1 MSIAF
6 RWSILIDWARREC
19 KYPGN
24 LSLQFRNLR
33 SGVPYF
39 LLRREGTPDTITW
52 IFVCRPLIKISV
64 SANVGDAISRKIK
77 QNYRKSCVLST
88 DRIEIHQSQP
98 LVWPSDLLCVMLAGC
113 DWWISIRS
121 VDNMYD
127 WRKCWKRFRGSRINE
142 NGDNTY
148 IALLPNPVG
157 STAKT
162 SLPWH
167 AILRM
172 HSICSSLR
180 VLWTKLWRE
189 AFKADKNSLSSLAS
203 SDVMME
209 FISSREF
216 FNGNHTATKVTNHGS
231 VLSTFLFLDQSEKS
245 SDSGLATDKYSSN
258 CIRRTFPPRQKL

>member
-1 MSIAF
+1 MRKKKVKRTSKLWKDQIWLIAV
-6 RWSILIDWARREC
+6 
-19 KYPGN
+19 
-24 LSLQFRNLR
+24 RN
-33 SGVPYF
+33 
-39 LLRREGTPDTITW
+39 
-52 IFVCRPLIKISV
+52 
-64 SANVGDAISRKIK
+64 
-77 QNYRKSCVLST
+77 
-88 DRIEIHQSQP
+88 QS
-98 LVWPSDLLCVMLAGC
+98 D
-113 DWWISIRS
+113 
-121 VDNMYD
+121 
-127 WRKCWKRFRGSRINE
+127 NE

-157 STAKT
+157 STTKT

-167 AILRM
+167 AIVWM

-189 AFKADKNSLSSLAS
+189 AFKADKNSLSSLAL

-245 SDSGLATDKYSSN
+245 PDSGLATDKYSSN
-258 CIRRTFPPRQKL
+258 CIRRTFPPRQKNIRDAWSQVIQHLVMSTDWFNR

>member
-1 MSIAF
+1 MLETFPRVFCF
-6 RWSILIDWARREC
+6 R
-19 KYPGN
+19 K
-24 LSLQFRNLR
+24 
-33 SGVPYF
+33 
-39 LLRREGTPDTITW
+39 
-52 IFVCRPLIKISV
+52 
-64 SANVGDAISRKIK
+64 
-77 QNYRKSCVLST
+77 
-88 DRIEIHQSQP
+88 
-98 LVWPSDLLCVMLAGC
+98 
-113 DWWISIRS
+113 
-121 VDNMYD
+121 
-127 WRKCWKRFRGSRINE
+127 SRINE

-167 AILRM
+167 AILWM

-245 SDSGLATDKYSSN
+245 PDSGLATDKYSSD
-258 CIRRTFPPRQKL
+258 CIRRTFPPDRRLRHHFPHLHNTKTWISLKRKKILQKRKTPF

>member
-1 MSIAF
+1 M
-6 RWSILIDWARREC
+6 ID
-19 KYPGN
+19 GN
-24 LSLQFRNLR
+24 VGN
-33 SGVPYF
+33 
-39 LLRREGTPDTITW
+39 
-52 IFVCRPLIKISV
+52 V
-64 SANVGDAISRKIK
+64 SAG
-77 QNYRKSCVLST
+77 VLFSKVAYQ
-88 DRIEIHQSQP
+88 R
-98 LVWPSDLLCVMLAGC
+98 
-113 DWWISIRS
+113 
-121 VDNMYD
+121 
-127 WRKCWKRFRGSRINE
+127 

-167 AILRM
+167 AIQEKHLKR
-172 HSICSSLR
+172 
-180 VLWTKLWRE
+180 RE

-245 SDSGLATDKYSSN
+245 PDSGLATDKYSSN
-258 CIRRTFPPRQKL
+258 CIRRTFPPRQKI